1 MHNRFAVFSS
11 ASNKSYNGQLARAM
25 AKLDYDDMK
34 KQIQK
39 VFGDTVGGSG
49 DTLPI
54 KSEECLFTYRGRGNS
69 YRGRSRSSFL
79 PRRDDT
85 FNRRDDTFNS
95 EMRRGNMEVRENRVL
110 LKIDRHVSRRIQLLM
125 ASDCSV
131 SCVNRTSILLP
142 DVLSVK
148 PLRKP
153 RCRSTLLD
161 YPVEVMWHSAI

>member
-34 KQIQK
+34 KRIQK

-79 PRRDDT
+79 PR
-85 FNRRDDTFNS
+85 
-95 EMRRGNMEVRENRVL
+95 
-110 LKIDRHVSRRIQLLM
+110 I
-125 ASDCSV
+125 
-131 SCVNRTSILLP
+131 VNGKRLQCFVCQSNKHFATRCPQRKTTEEAQMSINI
-142 DVLSVK
+142 
-148 PLRKP
+148 
-153 RCRSTLLD
+153 T
-161 YPVEVMWHSAI
+161 